1 MNTNDPNDPGDAA
14 EAGWSGGL
22 SGLSGVSLDERHEE
36 MFTRA
41 EARCGGT
48 AVWRQR
54 KRSEFREFLAL
65 AQVSSRIK
73 LMMADLSGSMRIMFE
88 LRAPVPT
95 MPVPGG
101 PLEVVNRALI
111 GLTYREEAI
120 RLPQPGYA
128 FVGIH
133 LPNHVWLPNIA
144 PSDPAFTELGPGQ
157 ALCLGAELPAGMPV
171 KELVLQ
177 TFAALTLQS
186 IQLDARDRAG
196 IMHPEAAK
204 WYLQNRE
211 RIPLTREG
219 FLEFNPD
226 DPDA

>member
-1 MNTNDPNDPGDAA
+1 MNTNDPDHPGGAA
-14 EAGWSGGL
+14 EAKWSGGL
-22 SGLSGVSLDERHEE
+22 SDLSGVSLDERHEE
-36 MFTRA
+36 MFSRA
-41 EARCGGT
+41 DARCGGN

-54 KRSEFREFLAL
+54 KRREFREFLAL

-73 LMMADLSGSMRIMFE
+73 LMMADLSAAFRIMFE

-95 MPVPGG
+95 MPTPGAS
-101 PLEVVNRALI
+101 LEVVNRALI
-111 GLTYREEAI
+111 GLTYREEAL

-133 LPNHVWLPNIA
+133 LPNHVWLPNVA
-144 PSDPAFTELGPGQ
+144 PSDPAFTKLGSGQ

-186 IQLDARDRAG
+186 IQLDERDPAG
-196 IMHPEAAK
+196 IMNPPAAK

-219 FLEFNPD
+219 FLEFKST
-226 DPDA
+226 DADA